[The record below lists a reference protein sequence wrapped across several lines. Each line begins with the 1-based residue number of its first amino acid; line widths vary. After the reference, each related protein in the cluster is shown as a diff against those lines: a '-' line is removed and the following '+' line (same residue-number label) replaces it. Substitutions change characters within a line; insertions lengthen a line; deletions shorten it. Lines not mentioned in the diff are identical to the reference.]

1 VIRRNFVKLIF
12 LVLAVLV
19 VVSVVSAFAAN
30 IVVPP
35 TRLTDQ
41 ANPITISE
49 LAPAEC
55 STISSSLTALV
66 VCTGG
71 SCSGSNANELII
83 GTTGYDEIDAK
94 NGTDCVVG
102 GGGDDDLNGGNDD
115 DVIIGAAGNDTLDGG
130 PKKDTDICYGG
141 SGTNIFNEC
150 DLTP

>member
-41 ANPITISE
+41 SNLISISE

-102 GGGDDDLNGGNDD
+102 GDGDDNLNAG
-115 DVIIGAAGNDTLDGG
+115 GNDTLNGG

-141 SGTNIFNEC
+141 SGNNIFNEC